1 MSDYNFYGL
10 NSPSAFSTGG
20 CVFSGTTITITN
32 AGAGLG
38 DVIYFK
44 ISESQGAVGVC
55 IDETNKQFKVDTN
68 VYSSIPSSFTPTIAY
83 RFDVSAGALYSD
95 LRTYRLENKISLSTY
110 SESYRAY
117 NTSVDFLL
125 IVDSKK
131 REYNGSVKTLI
142 TTEWV
147 VFKDGCENH
156 AYLVS
161 STGDTFVT
169 LNNKFK
175 SELEFNIA
183 TR

>member
-1 MSDYNFYGL
+1 MSNFNFYGL
-10 NSPSAFSTGG
+10 NSPSAFSTGA
-20 CVFSGTTITITN
+20 CSFSGTTITIAN
-32 AGAGLG
+32 AGADLG
-38 DVIYFK
+38 DIVYFK
-44 ISESQGAVGVC
+44 ISVSQGAVGVC
-55 IDETNKQFKVDTN
+55 IDETNKQFKVDID
-68 VYSSIPSSFTPTIAY
+68 VYSSIPSSFTPTVAY

-95 LRTYRLENKISLSTY
+95 LRSYRVENKISISRF

-117 NTSVDFLL
+117 NTSIDFSL
-125 IVDSKK
+125 IVDSKR

-142 TTEWV
+142 TTEWIA
-147 VFKDGCENH
+147 FKDSCDNH

-161 STGDTFVT
+161 SSGDTFLT